1 MQGRS
6 DRPVAYLLLI
16 VILIVSK
23 TKFSIVIGSLRAYLS
38 HNQHTIMWVSN
49 LNFFLLDT
57 HVIRMSIRHAL
68 NGFLRNVLFNF
79 QNLGKVLQT
88 LSLKSIFY

>member
-16 VILIVSK
+16 VILIISK

-49 LNFFLLDT
+49 LNFFV
-57 HVIRMSIRHAL
+57 VIVICMSIRHAL
-68 NGFLRNVLFNF
+68 NGFLPNVSFNF

-88 LSLKSIFY
+88 LSLKSVFY